1 MKNYKLLSKLVLW
14 VLFLAGIA
22 ISISYFVGGSDGS
35 LEVAGEFLPIP
46 KFSSLFLCWNYF
58 LVALVCLVTL
68 VVVLKNFVDTSKV
81 NKKKALFSLAVV
93 VLFVGI
99 IVACWF
105 MGSPEKVEIVGYDGT
120 DNEGLMARLSDACI
134 YLTYILVVATFV
146 ALVWGRI
153 HIAIKK

>member
-14 VLFLAGIA
+14 VLFIAGIA
-22 ISISYFVGGSDGS
+22 ISISFFVGGSDGS
-35 LEVAGEFLPIP
+35 LEVAGEFLSIP

-81 NKKKALFSLAVV
+81 SKKKALFSLAVV